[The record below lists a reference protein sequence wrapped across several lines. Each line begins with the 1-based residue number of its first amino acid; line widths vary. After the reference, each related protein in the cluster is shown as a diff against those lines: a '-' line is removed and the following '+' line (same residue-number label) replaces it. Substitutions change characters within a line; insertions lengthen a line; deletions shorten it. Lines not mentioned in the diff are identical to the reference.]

1 MYKTICLL
9 VILFA
14 IRNGFTQSITNNPLS
29 YYGIGEQSLGINAIY
44 SALGQNTISYFDS
57 SQLNIFN
64 PASYSSLSSGNTLV
78 SLGIDF
84 RRSQFTEQGISNSQL
99 AIMPD
104 HFAMGFKISKIMG
117 LAFGIKPYARRGY
130 EIIEHDSVN
139 SLTNKYEGT
148 GGIRT
153 FFLGSSIRLINKQ
166 SSKLSFGFNAEAIF
180 GSVTNSRNSKLFST
194 SSDYPSGISNS
205 TKKLTAFNVD
215 FGVSYEQRLSK
226 KHLLKISGVHTP
238 NLLFQNLTISEELFY
253 AKLLSGIIAY
263 DTISYSIVSSS
274 IVSSSSKLGFSY
286 TLNLP
291 NWRRKMRQLHPSIM
305 LAGFYSNSSMGL
317 EETKNLTQHFGFG
330 IQFTPE
336 TKLFENSTTLKFFE
350 KIHYRLGYF
359 QQQNSIFSVT
369 DRTIRDR
376 GVTFGFGFPILV
388 QQSLSSFN
396 IGFTFGKNAD
406 LQSTSLAEN
415 YFAMNLG
422 IILSPPIFDR
432 WFRKRKL
439 D

>member
-29 YYGIGEQSLGINAIY
+29 YYGIGEQSLGSNAIY
-44 SALGQNTISYFDS
+44 NSLGQNTISYFDS

-64 PASYSSLSSGNTLV
+64 PASYSSMSSGNTLV

-84 RRSQFTEQGISNSQL
+84 RKSQFTEQGISNSQL

-104 HFAMGFKISKIMG
+104 HFAMGFKISKLMG
-117 LAFGIKPYARRGY
+117 LAFGIKPYSRRGY
-130 EIIEHDSVN
+130 EIVENDSIN
-139 SLTNKYEGT
+139 YLTNKYEGT
-148 GGIRT
+148 GGIQT

-166 SSKLSFGFNAEAIF
+166 NSKLAFGVNADAIF
-180 GSVTNSRNSKLFST
+180 GSVINSRNSKLFS
-194 SSDYPSGISNS
+194 SNSNNRGGISNS
-205 TKKLTAFNVD
+205 TIKLSAFNFD
-215 FGVSYEQRLSK
+215 FGVSYEKRLSK
-226 KHLLKISGVHTP
+226 KHLFKISGVYTP
-238 NLLFQNLTISEELFY
+238 NLLVQNLTIFEELFY

-263 DTISYSIVSSS
+263 DTISHSIVSSS
-274 IVSSSSKLGFSY
+274 IVSSSSKVGFSY

-291 NWRRKMRQLHPSIM
+291 NWRRKMRQLHPSVM
-305 LAGFYSNSSMGL
+305 LVGSYSNSSMAL
-317 EETKNLTQHFGFG
+317 QETKNLMQHFGFG
-330 IQFTPE
+330 IQFIPE

-350 KIHYRLGYF
+350 KIHYRVGYF
-359 QQQNSIFSVT
+359 QQQNSILSVI
-369 DRTIRDR
+369 DRKINDR
-376 GVTFGFGFPILV
+376 GVTFGFGLPILA
-388 QQSLSSFN
+388 QQSLSSLN
-396 IGFTFGKNAD
+396 IGFTFGKNTD
-406 LQSTSLAEN
+406 LLSTSLAEN
-415 YFAMNLG
+415 YFAINFG

>member
-9 VILFA
+9 VLLFA
-14 IRNGFTQSITNNPLS
+14 IRTVFTQSITNNPLS
-29 YYGIGEQSLGINAIY
+29 YYGIGEQSLGSNAIY
-44 SALGQNTISYFDS
+44 NALGQNTISYFDS

-84 RRSQFTEQGISNSQL
+84 RRSQFSEQGNSISKL

-104 HFAMGFKISKIMG
+104 HFAMGFKISKLMG
-117 LAFGIKPYARRGY
+117 LAFGIKPYSRRGY
-130 EIIEHDSVN
+130 EIIEYDSVN

-166 SSKLSFGFNAEAIF
+166 TSKLSFGFNAEAIS
-180 GSVTNSRNSKLFST
+180 GSVTNSRNSKLFSA

-205 TKKLTAFNVD
+205 TIKLSAFNVD
-215 FGVSYEQRLSK
+215 FGISYQQRLSK
-226 KHLLKISGVHTP
+226 KHLLSLSGVYTP
-238 NLLFQNLTISEELFY
+238 NLLLQNLTISDEIFY

-263 DTISYSIVSSS
+263 DTISYSLSSAS
-274 IVSSSSKLGFSY
+274 MVSSSSKLGFSY

-291 NWRRKMRQLHPSIM
+291 NWRRKLRELHPSIM
-305 LAGFYSNSSMGL
+305 LVGSFSNSSMVL
-317 EETKNLTQHFGFG
+317 EDTKNLMEHFGIG
-330 IQFTPE
+330 IQFIPE

-350 KIHYRLGYF
+350 KIYYRVGYF
-359 QQQNSIFSVT
+359 QQQNSILSVT
-369 DRTIRDR
+369 DRKIMDR
-376 GVTFGFGFPILV
+376 GVTFGFGIPILV
-388 QQSLSSFN
+388 QQSLSSLNF
-396 IGFTFGKNAD
+396 GFTFGKNID
-406 LQSTSLAEN
+406 LKSALLSEN

-422 IILSPPIFDR
+422 IILSPPFFDR